1 MPRLFVRLIELLS
14 QAFFPLFLGFLICL
28 GLLLSLS
35 LRLISLSG
43 FLILFFAIFGRLGHF
58 RIVSLNWCLLLL
70 RRFFI
75 RILLFGGRG
84 SLLGRCHGVSIGVG
98 SLLLLCTCVMRTL
111 VHL

>member
-14 QAFFPLFLGFLICL
+14 QAFFPLFLGLLICL
-28 GLLLSLS
+28 GLLLS

-58 RIVSLNWCLLLL
+58 RIVTLNWCLLLL

-84 SLLGRCHGVSIGVG
+84 SLLGRCHWVSIGVG
-98 SLLLLCTCVMRTL
+98 SLLLLCAGVMRTL